1 MLVASCSIS
10 PPIIRRATGSPSRD
24 LMTTIWGGLVGG
36 VCPCG
41 FITAETGRDIL
52 NSSPLT
58 NTDHQAGFPGK
69 FSQQTSRLV
78 AASNYLDHD
87 QISCHS
93 VSECQ
98 NKTDHCLLQ
107 GGSQTPWKIVSFRY
121 FLFLAEQ
128 KGEPTWLSVW
138 IIYLLFIQILW
149 LPSECFYIEL
159 C

>member
-10 PPIIRRATGSPSRD
+10 PPIILRATGSPSRD
-24 LMTTIWGGLVGG
+24 LMTTIWGGLVRG

-41 FITAETGRDIL
+41 FITAETGRDTF

-87 QISCHS
+87 QISCHN

-98 NKTDHCLLQ
+98 NKTEHCLLQ
-107 GGSQTPWKIVSFRY
+107 GGSQTPWSRRGNRHDC
-121 FLFLAEQ
+121 Q
-128 KGEPTWLSVW
+128 CG
-138 IIYLLFIQILW
+138 LFIYYLFKYYDCRQNVSISNYVKL
-149 LPSECFYIEL
+149 EQ
-159 C
+159 